1 MLKIF
6 KFAVFAFALLSFISI
21 MTSPAEAATLFISP
35 PAKSLKIGEEF
46 GFDLYLNTEGA
57 DVNATQATVQFPTDM
72 LELASVNRSG
82 SVFNFWVEE
91 PVISNEDGTLKF
103 IGGTSK
109 AVSGVSLKVLT
120 LQFKARGAG
129 KKDVTIGDAVV
140 TAADG
145 KGTNV
150 LSQTTGTNIVVSTET
165 IAPIA
170 AGAPTVTETPQV
182 IAREAAPAKGLPA
195 KPAIRVP
202 LYPQE
207 NGWYN
212 LVGDV
217 TALWDVPA
225 DVTEVAVSLN
235 KNPNAEPQV
244 PEKTLVNGKN
254 FGKLTEGI
262 WYAHAQFKNALGW
275 GPVAHYKIQID
286 LTAPLPFKLK
296 ISETRSD
303 NPSPRLEFKTQDA
316 LSGLAHAMIYSD
328 GTLLMESADSAA
340 TLLPLR
346 PGKHKLTV
354 RIADLAGNAVEDSVG
369 VEVVPLP
376 TPEIVFITES
386 LVEGETIFAQGKSG
400 ANGYIDAVVADKD
413 GKTIF
418 SGTTD
423 SDKDGNWAVKAK
435 EPLARGTYT
444 FTITAR
450 DNRGATSLTTE
461 ARKIKVKAKPII
473 TIFGMELGWM
483 ELLVMIL
490 LILVAG
496 ISYFTRFYLT
506 EEQKRAAYRQIL
518 GEDINKFSDLFSGE
532 VEKLKSTA
540 GRVKWPEEN
549 VRIDVDARIGKLR
562 ELADRM
568 RKYLGK

>member
-1 MLKIF
+1 MLKNLRL
-6 KFAVFAFALLSFISI
+6 ALSAFVIASFIFSASS
-21 MTSPAEAATLFISP
+21 TYAATLSISP
-35 PAKSLKIGEEF
+35 EAKSLKIGEEF
-46 GFDLYLNTEGA
+46 NFDLNLNTEGA
-57 DVNATQATVQFPTDM
+57 EVNAAQATVQFPTDL
-72 LELASVNRSG
+72 LELVGVNRSG

-109 AVSGVSLKVLT
+109 IVSGATLKVLT
-120 LQFKARGAG
+120 LQFKAKGAG
-129 KKDVTIGDAVV
+129 KKDVAMSEAVV

-145 KGTNV
+145 KGTNI
-150 LSQTTGTNIVVSTET
+150 LSKTIGTNVVVSTEVV
-165 IAPIA
+165 APGA
-170 AGAPTVTETPQV
+170 AVPVPVAEVPQAVT
-182 IAREAAPAKGLPA
+182 REAAPAKGLPI

-202 LYPQE
+202 LYPVP

-212 LVGDV
+212 HVGEL
-217 TALWDVPA
+217 TAFWEVPA
-225 DVTEVAVSLN
+225 DVTDVAVSLN
-235 KNPNAEPQV
+235 KNPNAEPQAT
-244 PEKTLVNGKN
+244 EKTLVNGKN
-254 FGKLTEGI
+254 FGKLSEGV
-262 WYAHAQFKNALGW
+262 WYVHAQFKNNVGW

-286 LTAPLPFKLK
+286 TTAPLSFKLK

-303 NPSPRLEFKTQDA
+303 NPSPRLEFRTQDA

-328 GTLLMESADSAA
+328 GALLMESADSAA
-340 TLLPLR
+340 TLLPLP

-354 RIADLAGNAVEDSVG
+354 RIADLAGNAVEDSVD
-369 VEVVPLP
+369 VEILPLP
-376 TPEIVFITES
+376 TPEIVFITDKMS
-386 LVEGETIFAQGKSG
+386 EGETIFAQGKSV
-400 ANGYIDAVVADKD
+400 ASGYIDVAVTDKD
-413 GKTIF
+413 GKVVY

-435 EPLARGTYT
+435 EPLARGTYS
-444 FTITAR
+444 FVVTAR
-450 DNRGATSLTTE
+450 DNRGAVSFATE
-461 ARKIKVKAKPII
+461 AREIKVKAKPII

-483 ELLVMIL
+483 ELLIMLL

-518 GEDINKFSDLFSGE
+518 GEDINKFSDLFSTE
-532 VEKLKSTA
+532 VDKLKSTA

-549 VRIDVDARIGKLR
+549 VKTDVDARIGKLR